1 MAKTQQ
7 NTVNSE
13 FSDEQLRPQTLSEY
27 VGQTRLKANLK
38 VFIGAAKKRGE
49 TLDHALF
56 FGPPGLGKTTL
67 AYVIANEME
76 TKIRVVSGPS
86 IEKPGDL
93 ASILALLEEGDVLFI
108 DEIHRIPRIVEETLY
123 TVMEDFS
130 LNLVI
135 NQSDGTT
142 RNINLDLPHF
152 TLVGATTRS
161 GNLSSPLRSRFG
173 INEKIDFY
181 HVDELQQIVI
191 RTARILN
198 MPIDDEAAH
207 EIAKRS
213 RGTPRIANRLLK
225 RVRDFA
231 EYENLTK
238 INFASTL
245 QAMENLSIDEL
256 GLDELD
262 RQYLHV
268 ILDRFD
274 GGPVGIEAIAA
285 SLGEEVSNLQDA
297 AEPYL
302 VQIGLINRS
311 PKGRQITEKGRRH
324 LRKAL

>member
-245 QAMENLSIDEL
+245 QAMENLLIDEL

>member
-238 INFASTL
+238 INLASTL
-245 QAMENLSIDEL
+245 QAMENLLIDEL

-274 GGPVGIEAIAA
+274 GGPVGIEAVAA